1 MNKLIKAISDA
12 VSKYKQARVEAAVA
26 AYAKATEAHMLR
38 IAPMVVAIYKDVAD
52 TIVTKTYEDS
62 TPLTEFLTAAQKL
75 TDHYGP
81 AVMASYTA
89 RITQVMKAT
98 GNIDK
103 TPEMTA
109 LVQSIEDLTTDVNE
123 QPAPAR
129 PFSVV
134 AADGSITH

>member
-38 IAPMVVAIYKDVAD
+38 FAPMAIAIYKDVAD
-52 TIVTKTYEDS
+52 AIVTKTYEDS

-75 TDHYGP
+75 ADHYGP
-81 AVMASYTA
+81 TVMASYTA
-89 RITQVMKAT
+89 NITQVMEAAT
-98 GNIDK
+98 NVDK

-109 LVQSIEDLTTDVNE
+109 LIQSIEDLTTDVNT
-123 QPAPAR
+123 PAR
-129 PFSVV
+129 P
-134 AADGSITH
+134 

>member
-12 VSKYKQARVEAAVA
+12 ISKYKQARVEAAVA

-38 IAPMVVAIYKDVAD
+38 IAPIAVAIYKDVAD
-52 TIVTKTYEDS
+52 VIVTKTYEDS
-62 TPLTEFLTAAQKL
+62 TPLTEFLAAAQKL

-89 RITQVMKAT
+89 SITQVMEAA
-98 GNIDK
+98 GNIGQQ
-103 TPEMTA
+103 PEMAVLIQT
-109 LVQSIEDLTTDVNE
+109 IEDLTTDVNT
-123 QPAPAR
+123 PAR
-129 PFSVV
+129 PFGVV